1 MVWWFK
7 KKPKLTSITPEPPG
21 FWRLLFTRTFL
32 INPLSTLFHFGMVLS
47 LITGV
52 FMETLYLVG
61 YTGVFGGTGWT
72 ATWTHGIFGILT
84 TIGFIGVLGRFSIN
98 KFFRL
103 AEGKMFYVDAAFIS
117 VVAGSGILIFLQLV
131 GIMPLATGWFS
142 TIHIT
147 SVITWIIISLFGNG
161 LLAHAFATTVYTFN
175 ARASRNSYATF
186 QAFNSACGR
195 CGKCAEV
202 CPVYKGSNDRD
213 EDAPALKVRKYL
225 SEMKN
230 GVPLE
235 KMKQMTEDI
244 YTCSLCGLCVGVCPY
259 SFRHYDLYTTLLGQ
273 VKKYWEEAHLV
284 KA

>member
-1 MVWWFK
+1 MVWWFR
-7 KKPKLTSITPEPPG
+7 KKPKLTSITPEQPG
-21 FWRLLFTRTFL
+21 LLRLFFTRTFL
-32 INPLSTLFHFGMVLS
+32 INPLSSVFHFGMVVS

-98 KFFRL
+98 RFFRL
-103 AEGKMFYVDAAFIS
+103 AEGKMFYIDAVFIS
-117 VVAGSGILIFLQLV
+117 VVAGSGILIFLQLI
-131 GIMPLATGWFS
+131 GTIPLVTGWYS

-161 LLAHAFATTVYTFN
+161 LIAHAFATIVYTSN
-175 ARASRNSYATF
+175 ISASGNSPAAF
-186 QAFNSACGR
+186 QAFNSACAR

-202 CPVYKGSNDRD
+202 CPVYKGSDWRD
-213 EDAPALKVRKYL
+213 EEAPALKVRKYL

-230 GVPLE
+230 GVSLE

-244 YTCSLCGLCVGVCPY
+244 YVCALCGLCVGVCPY

-273 VKKYWEEAHLV
+273 VKKYREEAPHARV
-284 KA
+284 